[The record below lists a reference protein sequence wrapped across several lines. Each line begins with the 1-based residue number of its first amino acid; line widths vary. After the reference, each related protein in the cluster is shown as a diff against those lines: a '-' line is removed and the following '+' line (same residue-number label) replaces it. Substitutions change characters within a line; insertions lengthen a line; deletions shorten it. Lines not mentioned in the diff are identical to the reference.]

1 MDKIK
6 INLVSGTSLEKPLV
20 SAFKSNNAIYVVFDN
35 EINGTM
41 GLPIILVSKLDN
53 GKLVKIEDANEWNA
67 IKEILRMIIAGNQ
80 VDYVVVD
87 AALPA
92 DDVFFMQLTLPV
104 ASFDALKNN
113 YRPNVDNAGVTPST
127 ASVAPEIPNQ
137 TVGTQ
142 VVGPDAPTTE
152 VAMPDA
158 PVMPEVPVDNQG
170 VAPQVSP
177 KVNVAPVENTVA
189 PTAQTDMQMPM
200 PEVNN
205 PVGPGMPAAPSM
217 PEVPVDTPNVAMQ
230 PEVAN
235 TPVAPMPEMPTPV
248 AEPVMPEPPVDAQ
261 VVANVG
267 VDTSVSPEQPVAP
280 ASAPIT
286 DAMNEVTATPVDFTA
301 DKEAF
306 LKACENMFDA
316 LVAKFRN

>member
-142 VVGPDAPTTE
+142 VVGSDAPTTE
-152 VAMPDA
+152 VAMSDA

-205 PVGPGMPAAPSM
+205 PVDPVMPAAPSM
-217 PEVPVDTPNVAMQ
+217 PEVPVDTSNVAMQ

-280 ASAPIT
+280 VSAPIA